1 MDTFALPT
9 SLVAIA
15 FLLAWLAHFGLQQWL
30 GPEFTRERVMA
41 ERAFA
46 AFLTAALAHA
56 LTWHYV
62 TGRPWQPLII
72 GWSAVAFVI
81 LVFLGVWWLD
91 GRR

>member
-1 MDTFALPT
+1 MDTLVLPT
-9 SLVAIA
+9 TLTGIALLLV
-15 FLLAWLAHFGLQQWL
+15 WLAHFWL
-30 GPEFTRERVMA
+30 KQRLAPQFTRERVMA

-72 GWSAVAFVI
+72 GWSAVGFVV
-81 LVFLGVWWLD
+81 LVFLGAWWFD